1 MFSPPS
7 FLMLTSIMITIFFTV
22 FRPTF
27 HKVCEYAG
35 DVRRFVVVDA
45 LHHFEDAV
53 FLRDFGQTTLWG
65 QMGRKHALHNHRG
78 LKIKHMLHNHCGL
91 KVKHMLHN
99 HHGLKVKHMLHNH
112 CGLKLV
118 KGKTHTPQ
126 FLWSES

>member
-1 MFSPPS
+1 MIGIFS
-7 FLMLTSIMITIFFTV
+7 V

-35 DVRRFVVVDA
+35 DVWRFVVVDA

-53 FLRDFGQTTLWG
+53 FLHDFGQTTLWC
-65 QMGRKHALHNHRG
+65 QMGRKHT
-78 LKIKHMLHNHCGL
+78 LHNHCGL

-99 HHGLKVKHMLHNH
+99 HCGLKVKYMLHNHYGLKVKHMLHNHYGLNVKCMLHNH

-118 KGKTHTPQ
+118 KGKAHTPQ
-126 FLWSES
+126 SLWSES